1 MVHLAIK
8 KHINKIAKTI
18 LFLYNN
24 IGEIMDGILV
34 VDKGE
39 NYTSRDVVNIIS
51 KKLQTKKVGHTGT
64 LDPMATGVLVVL
76 IGKYTTLVENI
87 TAYEKKYQATIELG
101 LLTDTLDR
109 TGNVLK
115 DENVYFKEDEI
126 KEVLNSMVG
135 YYEQEVPIYSAVKV
149 NGKKLYEYARNG
161 EKVTLPKRMVKVSE
175 IALSSKITYK
185 NNHVIFDIVTMVSKG
200 TYIRALINDIAKK
213 LNTYGTMNS
222 LRRIKQ
228 GVFDIKDAY
237 KLEDILEDNYEFYPL
252 EKCFNTYTVDVDDD
266 LYFKIKNGR
275 SLPNIYGHSEVLFKY
290 NNKIIALYK
299 AENNTLKM
307 WKYLI

>member
-1 MVHLAIK
+1 MVSLVIK
-8 KHINKIAKTI
+8 KYINKIAKTI

-34 VDKGE
+34 VDKEE

-87 TAYEKKYQATIELG
+87 TAYEKTYQATIELG

-115 DENVYFKEDEI
+115 NENVYFKEDEI
-126 KEVLNSMVG
+126 KEVLNSMIG

-161 EKVTLPKRMVKVSE
+161 ENVTLPKRMVKVSE

-185 NNHVIFDIVTMVSKG
+185 NNHVIFDIVTTVSKG

-237 KLEDILEDNYEFYPL
+237 KLEDILTDNYEFYPL
-252 EKCFNTYTVDVDDD
+252 EKCFNTYTVNVDDD

-275 SLPNIYGHSEVLFKY
+275 SLPNIYDQSEVLFKY

-299 AENNTLKM
+299 DENNTLKM

>member
-1 MVHLAIK
+1 MVSLVIK
-8 KHINKIAKTI
+8 KYINKIAKTI

-34 VDKGE
+34 VDKEE

-87 TAYEKKYQATIELG
+87 TAYEKTYQATIELG

-115 DENVYFKEDEI
+115 NENVYFKEDEI

-161 EKVTLPKRMVKVSE
+161 ENVTLPKRMVKVLE

-185 NNHVIFDIVTMVSKG
+185 NNHVIFDIVTTVSKG

-222 LRRIKQ
+222 LKRIKQ

-237 KLEDILEDNYEFYPL
+237 KLEDILKDNYEFYPL
-252 EKCFNTYTVDVDDD
+252 EKCFNIYTVDVDDD

-275 SLPNIYGHSEVLFKY
+275 SLPNIYDQSEVLFKY

-299 AENNTLKM
+299 DENNTLKM